1 MMKPAF
7 KRVASWFKR
16 SNSAKSTS
24 AGSEQPHNSE
34 KSAAQTPIDTSIGTF
49 ESEKQYNGSASSDS
63 SSKLQSN
70 SDDGYKSATI
80 IAAPAAIHSPTIA
93 RRPVSSAN
101 KSQQYATLQG
111 YTITERDGRS
121 ELTFLSWPNSSP
133 DIKLPTPLPAVTAV
147 PDEDQVVNQRSATL
161 AGNPELSF
169 LSWPNAAPRASQ

>member
-1 MMKPAF
+1 MMKPTF

-16 SNSAKSTS
+16 SNSAKSAS
-24 AGSEQPHNSE
+24 AGSEQPHDSE
-34 KSAAQTPIDTSIGTF
+34 KSAAQAPIDTSIGTF
-49 ESEKQYNGSASSDS
+49 ESEKQSNGSASSDS
-63 SSKLQSN
+63 SSRLQSN
-70 SDDGYKSATI
+70 ADDGYKMATT

-111 YTITERDGRS
+111 YKITEKDGRS

-133 DIKLPTPLPAVTAV
+133 DIKLPAPLPAVAARSGG
-147 PDEDQVVNQRSATL
+147 DQKADQQSATL

-169 LSWPNAAPRASQ
+169 LLWPNAAQ